1 MSSPTE
7 TPRKRQ
13 PWSSR
18 LLRPVG
24 MAAAAL
30 VALFVLS
37 PPALAQ
43 GGNPLSQ
50 GPGNPLSPGLPVT
63 PGTTPTVTTPTTTT
77 STSAGTSGGGLSGST
92 AVGIG
97 AGALIVL
104 GGISFF
110 IWWDARRRAP
120 VRQRAAAA
128 TAAAGAGS
136 RQRTKSRKLSPAER
150 RRRKRGK
157 AR

>member
-1 MSSPTE
+1 
-7 TPRKRQ
+7 
-13 PWSSR
+13 
-18 LLRPVG
+18 
-24 MAAAAL
+24 
-30 VALFVLS
+30 
-37 PPALAQ
+37 
-43 GGNPLSQ
+43 
-50 GPGNPLSPGLPVT
+50 
-63 PGTTPTVTTPTTTT
+63 
-77 STSAGTSGGGLSGST
+77 LSGST